1 MWQLALVSLLWAL
14 SFGLV
19 AQLKGLDPAFV
30 AALRTLLAALVFLP
44 FLRARGLGAR
54 RALGLMAV
62 GGLQFGLMYVAY
74 IQSYRWLGPA
84 EVALFTIFTP
94 LYVALLGR
102 GLPAPGDG
110 RGPSAWSLLLAAGL
124 AVAGTGVCLWTALRP
139 GLLAGFLAMQASNG
153 AFALG
158 QLLYRRMAP
167 RTGRSDLELMAL
179 LYGGAALVTA
189 VLALPALA
197 SGAWCRVT
205 PGQGTILLYLGV
217 VASGIGFF
225 LFNAGARRVDVGTL
239 AIFNNA
245 KVPLGVLASALVF
258 GASVDW
264 LRLLLGGGAIAGALA
279 LHAAAVRRTS

>member
-102 GLPAPGDG
+102 ATTG
-110 RGPSAWSLLLAAGL
+110 REWLGVAASLAGIFVAGL
-124 AVAGTGVCLWTALRP
+124 K
-139 GLLAGFLAMQASNG
+139 
-153 AFALG
+153 
-158 QLLYRRMAP
+158 
-167 RTGRSDLELMAL
+167 GRER
-179 LYGGAALVTA
+179 
-189 VLALPALA
+189 LP
-197 SGAWCRVT
+197 T
-205 PGQGTILLYLGV
+205 
-217 VASGIGFF
+217 
-225 LFNAGARRVDVGTL
+225 
-239 AIFNNA
+239 
-245 KVPLGVLASALVF
+245 
-258 GASVDW
+258 
-264 LRLLLGGGAIAGALA
+264 
-279 LHAAAVRRTS
+279 